1 MSYTLDIHQTVK
13 TCVKIYNSNFPNFP
27 NADAHLNSYTG
38 YCKYKYWTT
47 DKTTDIAEHSNVFIL
62 HKSKKIK

>member
-13 TCVKIYNSNFPNFP
+13 TCVQIYNSNFPNFP

-38 YCKYKYWTT
+38 YCKYKYW
-47 DKTTDIAEHSNVFIL
+47 IADNGYGGTGFHTK
-62 HKSKKIK
+62 KSVIK